1 MGSADR
7 SAVLTV
13 SSAAILANRDRGIGF
28 WNELDA
34 RRQATAEDKRT
45 GRPHRLTP
53 ERTPF
58 GSHVLW
64 FVTPAAQERGV
75 A

>member
-34 RRQATAEDKRT
+34 RRQKAAEEKRT
-45 GRPHRLTP
+45 GSPHRLNP
-53 ERTPF
+53 ERTPY